1 MGRTGL
7 SLSRSARRGPH
18 AISVTLIRTAAIGA
32 GRRIGT
38 FYDARAF
45 LFVERA
51 LSSYPLVKFLRYA
64 LPLGVVWTCA
74 CTVPSS
80 PAAPSPVAV
89 VESTIVSSQFEA
101 GFYRAFLQNGYEAPD
116 HLEPIRIL
124 KGPLRVYLRNQDEAG
139 RSIDEIT
146 LNSTERILR
155 DSAWIWSGETFGVA
169 EVARGAGTR
178 EKVPGWITVK
188 WRSSATDDR
197 CGRSTV
203 GAEGGY
209 IEFNLSSSCSCGMAS
224 GGVYPRLIRHELGH
238 AMGYYHT
245 DSLADVMYGQAIPA
259 ETCDA
264 LPSDRERRHA
274 KFAYGAP
281 Y

>member
-1 MGRTGL
+1 M
-7 SLSRSARRGPH
+7 
-18 AISVTLIRTAAIGA
+18 
-32 GRRIGT
+32 
-38 FYDARAF
+38 
-45 LFVERA
+45 
-51 LSSYPLVKFLRYA
+51 KFLRYFLA
-64 LPLGVVWTCA
+64 LGVVSPCA

-89 VESTIVSSQFEA
+89 VESPIAASQFEP

-116 HLEPIRIL
+116 RLEPIRIL

-139 RSIDEIT
+139 RGIDET
-146 LNSTERILR
+146 ALNATERILR

-178 EKVPGWITVK
+178 EKVPGWITVR

-197 CGRSTV
+197 CGRSTI
-203 GAEGGY
+203 GADGGF
-209 IEFNLSSSCSCGMAS
+209 IEFTLASSCSCGTT
-224 GGVYPRLIRHELGH
+224 GGVYSRLIRHELGH

-259 ETCDA
+259 EVCDA

-274 KFAYGAP
+274 KFAHGAALQ
-281 Y
+281 